1 MRCGSRLFLLTVY
14 ISSMTDI
21 VLFITIYDKGIVWL
35 VYTVLVYCIDTHL
48 DIIHYIIV

>member
-21 VLFITIYDKGIVWL
+21 VTHMVKELCGL
-35 VYTVLVYCIDTHL
+35 RAVL
-48 DIIHYIIV
+48 